1 MSDVVLQLGNPL
13 QQNESNNEI
22 EMNVENLLLE

>member
-1 MSDVVLQLGNPL
+1 MADVLLQLGTPL